1 MCSNKYY
8 LGDKTTVQSNSH
20 LIFTLQFK
28 IWSKWGTPMRLCQ
41 GLTCLNNVFMFHHKL
56 LPSAL
61 LPHGIAPK
69 WNKLIGYHS
78 SSFPL
83 WYYCDCRGLHLNVRN
98 DPSSNVL
105 LRHLPLFC
113 CCSGVTLTS
122 KYVLKLTVW
131 AHWYF
136 QFQWGEKLSPP
147 LPRCHSDLSNRSSID
162 AVFLYLWIRAYIQVK
177 LLVDQTNSNQLFWNR
192 KLRFSYFR
200 VDRLRV

>member
-28 IWSKWGTPMRLCQ
+28 IWSKWGTPMRLCR

-136 QFQWGEKLSPP
+136 QFQWGEKRSPP
-147 LPRCHSDLSNRSSID
+147 LAIVTCQIGAPLMLSFYTCGYALTSRWNYLLIKLTQISCSGTENSDFPISE
-162 AVFLYLWIRAYIQVK
+162 
-177 LLVDQTNSNQLFWNR
+177 
-192 KLRFSYFR
+192 
-200 VDRLRV
+200 